1 MIKTVNL
8 VIIGKVQGVYFRA
21 SARDMARQ
29 IGLTGWV
36 QNTDAGD
43 VEIIVTGEEQALDQF
58 INWCRIGPP
67 NARVDKVT
75 VTDIAFSNFDKFE
88 IRR

>member
-67 NARVDKVT
+67 NARVDEVT